1 MTALDMNKIEAK
13 MELQAKKQYKDVIF
27 VQSKYQLISIYRQIL
42 DRIRDK
48 IERGLEN
55 AYKT

>member
-27 VQSKYQLISIYRQIL
+27 VQSEYQLISIYRQIL